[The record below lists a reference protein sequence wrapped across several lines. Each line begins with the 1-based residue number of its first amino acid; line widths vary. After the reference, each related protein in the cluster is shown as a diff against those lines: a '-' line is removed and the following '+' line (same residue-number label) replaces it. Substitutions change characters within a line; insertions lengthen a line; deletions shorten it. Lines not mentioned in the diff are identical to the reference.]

1 MKTFLCLMALAALVL
16 AAPAGDLSGKWTGTF
31 NISIPD
37 GSVRESEIIMTLKQ
51 TGTELTGTAGP
62 QEGEQFP
69 IRNGKVA
76 GDKITFEVER
86 SDVSQVIKFDLA
98 LAGDRIKGGASL
110 TREGETRTAKVDM
123 GRAK

>member
-1 MKTFLCLMALAALVL
+1 MKIFLCLMALAGLVL

-37 GSVRESEIIMTLKQ
+37 GSVRESEIIMMLKQ
-51 TGTELTGTAGP
+51 TGTDLTGTAGP

-69 IRNGKVA
+69 IRNGKVV
-76 GDKITFEVER
+76 GDKVTFEVER